1 MVPSRYKQDTDVPR
15 REVSDQRA
23 AGPISEHT
31 REETVTEPHR
41 LHGSR
46 VLVVDDEEGQAFAL
60 ALLLREDEGILAT
73 SARDSNE
80 ALEQV
85 KTSPIDAVVLDVKMP
100 GLSGPDL
107 LAVLRK
113 LMTIESYVVVR
124 RQNIDSD
131 GRTLARRML
140 YLAPCVPSTSS
151 TASTSSAS

>member
-1 MVPSRYKQDTDVPR
+1 MRMSSA
-15 REVSDQRA
+15 EASDQRT
-23 AGPISEHT
+23 AGPTSERT
-31 REETVTEPHR
+31 REETVTEPHC

-46 VLVVDDEEGQAFAL
+46 VLVVDDEGDQAFAL

-113 LMTIESYVVVR
+113 NHPGLPAVLLTGYERYDAR
-124 RQNIDSD
+124 
-131 GRTLARRML
+131 LAHAMASGGVA
-140 YLAPCVPSTSS
+140 YCAKPASPSTVV
-151 TASTSSAS
+151 AALVRLLGR